1 MSQDI
6 DIDHVAMLARI
17 RLSAE
22 EKAAYAAQ
30 LKDILA
36 YVRQLEQVDVTNVEP
51 TSHAFPVV
59 NVLDEDEPGPV
70 FTPQQAL
77 MNAPRQRDNQI
88 EVPKVVDEA

>member
-1 MSQDI
+1 MSEQI
-6 DIDHVAMLARI
+6 DIEHVAMLARI

-30 LKDILA
+30 LEDILN
-36 YVRQLEQVDVTNVEP
+36 YVRQLETVDVTGVEP

-59 NVLDEDEPGPV
+59 NVLDDDEPGAV
-70 FTPQQAL
+70 FPAEKAL
-77 MNAPRQRDNQI
+77 MNAPKQREKQV